1 MERFAEP
8 RIAGGVGF
16 VEGVV
21 EDVAVAVEVLA
32 VLGDLDVGVG
42 AEHSS

>member
-1 MERFAEP
+1 VEGVAEP
-8 RIAGGVGF
+8 TVAGGVGF

-32 VLGDLDVGVG
+32 VLGDLNVGVG